1 MIYAVG
7 FFLSTGVLIG
17 TAIGFTYA
25 RTYHREE
32 RRFFII
38 GDPTDPFN
46 VIEVKGFAD
55 LEGDEPHTR

>member
-7 FFLSTGVLIG
+7 FFLSAGALVGAL
-17 TAIGFTYA
+17 AGFTYA

-46 VIEVKGFAD
+46 VIEVKGFID
-55 LEGDEPHTR
+55 LERK